1 MKAMFPNQQSAGLG
15 ASGRALLIGGA
26 AIAVAAALVVYHGEV
41 RAEARTLL
49 GQLQDVP
56 IIGDYLPHP
65 VVRHKLPVAVHPVK
79 PGAPGAAR
87 PAGASTQV
95 AKTSKPG
102 ATAPGATKPGTA
114 AVPVAKPGAGA
125 PSTPNGVVG
134 TAASTPV
141 PSGHGAAPA
150 TPNASV
156 VAVQAGRPAALPG
169 KPVVP
174 SGNLTVAREGAP
186 SSKATASP
194 TGAVAG
200 GPAAN
205 DPAGAPVMREVY
217 TYDKDARRD
226 PFYSLLLSGE
236 LRPSITDLNLVGIL
250 YDESGRRPVAI
261 MRDKSTNAQYR
272 VTNGQQLGRMRVAQI
287 RRKMVLFTIEEFGM
301 NRQDSLVLGDTT
313 KERAR

>member
-79 PGAPGAAR
+79 PGAAIAAR
-87 PAGASTQV
+87 PAGGSTT
-95 AKTSKPG
+95 AKTTKAG
-102 ATAPGATKPGTA
+102 ATTPGATKPGAT
-114 AVPVAKPGAGA
+114 AVPVAKPGTGA
-125 PSTPNGVVG
+125 PATPNGVVA
-134 TAASTPV
+134 TATSSPAPA
-141 PSGHGAAPA
+141 PHGAAPA
-150 TPNASV
+150 TPNSSA
-156 VAVQAGRPAALPG
+156 VAVQAGRPAAVPG

-194 TGAVAG
+194 TGAVAS
-200 GPAAN
+200 GPAAR

-236 LRPSITDLNLVGIL
+236 LRPSIADLNLVGIL

-313 KERAR
+313 KARAR